1 MVTPLLDCKLL
12 LLQTIISFCVIC
24 VSRSFIYDKLQN
36 IFWMK
41 PAGKYKK
48 CGVTFWK
55 EIQISFY
62 LLSVS
67 GHFRDYWHNQDKCEA
82 QNDRMKYHNCIQ
94 KHPLRVSAVWVHWRN
109 ILPSRDFFYKTS
121 ENHVLCIFFMTRT
134 TKEKDG
140 GKSCSIISVLVLAI
154 RGQTLSCCQHRPRNY
169 DYNNIT
175 VLSLLL
181 DFSSIHSLAGPTCSE
196 FVV

>member
-1 MVTPLLDCKLL
+1 MINCKTLYEW
-12 LLQTIISFCVIC
+12 S
-24 VSRSFIYDKLQN
+24 
-36 IFWMK
+36 
-41 PAGKYKK
+41 GKIRK

-67 GHFRDYWHNQDKCEA
+67 GHFRDYGHNQDKCEA

-94 KHPLRVSAVWVHWRN
+94 KHPLRVSAESTGGIFCGVVF
-109 ILPSRDFFYKTS
+109 FFYKTKES
-121 ENHVLCIFFMTRT
+121 HVLYIFFITRT

-140 GKSCSIISVLVLAI
+140 GGKSCGIISVLVLAI

-175 VLSLLL
+175 VLPPPLKSLFLQL
-181 DFSSIHSLAGPTCSE
+181 FSPLVDPPVRSFLSRLVSWKAEP
-196 FVV
+196 